1 MLTLSDTPRAFPLG
15 TSAVGSLATSR
26 SKFTIILEI
35 IVSLSIKNIFAYQ
48 TLKKI
53 LFKLDPETAHTLAG
67 LGLRFSA
74 VCPPL
79 NKYLTGHYFV
89 THPSLKQNI
98 FGRTFENP
106 VGLGAGFDKNGQYIK
121 AMPTLGMGFTEIGT
135 VTPKPQEGNPKPR
148 LFRLIDIES
157 IQNAMGFNNK
167 GSYYML
173 QRLKKITFFDYPIG
187 INIGKNKVT
196 PENEA
201 LHDYELLFKAFKDY
215 GDYVVINIS
224 SPNTPGLRDLQNES
238 FIKAIFAM
246 GKEITSKPI
255 LLKIAPDMTAE
266 DAVTLCNTAVEA
278 GADGIIATNTTIDY
292 ALTDSPYK
300 KDFGGMSGAVLTEK
314 SYQLFRAIG
323 KELYGKTLLISV
335 GGIDSAEEAYKRIKA
350 GASLVQVYSMLVY
363 RGPTLIKEINEGII
377 QLLKKDGYTHIS
389 QAIGAD
395 WK

>member
-1 MLTLSDTPRAFPLG
+1 M
-15 TSAVGSLATSR
+15 SLFS
-26 SKFTIILEI
+26 
-35 IVSLSIKNIFAYQ
+35 YQ
-48 TLKKI
+48 TLKKL

-79 NKYLTGHYFV
+79 NSYLTRHYFI
-89 THPSLKQNI
+89 THTSIKQMI
-98 FGRTFENP
+98 FGRTFANP

-135 VTPKPQEGNPKPR
+135 VTPKPQDGNPKPR
-148 LFRLIDIES
+148 LFRLIDIQS

-187 INIGKNKVT
+187 INIGKNKLT
-196 PENEA
+196 LENEA
-201 LHDYELLFKAFKDY
+201 LNDYELLFKAFKEY
-215 GDYVVINIS
+215 GDYMVINIS

-246 GKEITSKPI
+246 GKKITTKPI
-255 LLKIAPDMTAE
+255 LLKIAPDMTHQ
-266 DAVTLCNTAVEA
+266 DAIDLCNTAVAA

-292 ALTDSPYK
+292 DLADTPDK
-300 KDFGGMSGAVLTEK
+300 KDFGGLSGAVLTEK
-314 SYQLFRAIG
+314 SYELFRAIG
-323 KELYGKTLLISV
+323 KELHDKTLLISV
-335 GGIDSAEEAYKRIKA
+335 GGIDSAQDAYRRIKA

-363 RGPTLIKEINEGII
+363 KGPLLIKEINEGLIN
-377 QLLKKDGYTHIS
+377 LLKKDGYSHIS
-389 QAIGAD
+389 EAIGAD